1 MKFIQ
6 EFAASRTDMADIA
19 AALSAKDR
27 PPPKDDSSAVSPDV
41 PSSVGEP
48 AAKEDGDGSAEE
60 AAAPLTREG
69 AMDALADRCKQA
81 LGFSN
86 AQVCMLSQPH
96 SPCLMNIYT
105 TLPNNQYIGF
115 PCYTSITER
124 RCLPQPAEIVLFPA
138 SRQPAEFVLGA
149 PPSACC
155 KQCNVLA
162 KHGKPTVG

>member
-1 MKFIQ
+1 MKVIQ
-6 EFAASRTDMADIA
+6 EFAASRTDMADIG
-19 AALSAKDR
+19 AALCAKDR
-27 PPPKDDSSAVSPDV
+27 PPPRDASFAVSPDF

-48 AAKEDGDGSAEE
+48 TAKEDGDGSAEE

-69 AMDALADRCKQA
+69 ALDALADRCKQA

-86 AQVCMLSQPH
+86 AQVCMLPQPH
-96 SPCLMNIYT
+96 SQIINI
-105 TLPNNQYIGF
+105 LVFRDG
-115 PCYTSITER
+115 TSTTER
-124 RCLPQPAEIVLFPA
+124 RCLPQSAEIVLFPA
-138 SRQPAEFVLGA
+138 SRQPAEFFLGG